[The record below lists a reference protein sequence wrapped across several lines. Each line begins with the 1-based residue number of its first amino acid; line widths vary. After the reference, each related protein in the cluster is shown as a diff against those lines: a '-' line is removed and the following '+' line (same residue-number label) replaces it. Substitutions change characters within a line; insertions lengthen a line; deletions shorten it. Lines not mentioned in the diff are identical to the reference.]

1 MYVER
6 TSRRNWDKRTKDMEH
21 NNKAISRNISQVVAD
36 IKQIIDTGR
45 NTAYA
50 AVDSTMITTY
60 WNIGRRIVEE
70 EQHGQE
76 RAQYG
81 MELIKTLA
89 KELTQLYGNGYS
101 QRYLAYFRKFYLT
114 MPELTILQTRLQNL
128 KWSHILTTLRIE
140 DETAR
145 RWYLEAASQQMWSVR
160 TLNRNISTQYY
171 ERHYTQPSLPSESK
185 PVPAKEEIL
194 KNPMMAEF
202 LGFKQDESFSE
213 RDLESSI
220 ITHLRD
226 FMMELGRGFAFVAR
240 QQHIRT
246 DAEDYFIDLVFYNVV
261 LKCYVLI
268 DLKVGRITHQDIG
281 QMDMYVRMYDELKR
295 TEGDNP
301 TIGIVLCSETDI
313 DIARYSI
320 LKGNEQIFATKYK
333 LYLPTEEQ
341 LRCEIERQKTLYL
354 LQHP

>member
-1 MYVER
+1 MEY
-6 TSRRNWDKRTKDMEH
+6 DKTI
-21 NNKAISRNISQVVAD
+21 ATGFSQVVDD
-36 IKQIIDTGR
+36 IKQIINTGR
-45 NTAYA
+45 NAAYA
-50 AVDSTMITTY
+50 AVDATMIATY

-81 MELIKTLA
+81 KELIKTLA
-89 KELTQLYGNGYS
+89 KELTHEYGSGYS
-101 QRYLAYFRKFYLT
+101 DRYLRAFRQFYLV
-114 MPELTILQTRLQNL
+114 MPNYQIWKSRFPNLTWT
-128 KWSHILTTLRIE
+128 HIYRTLRVG
-140 DETAR
+140 DETAI
-145 RWYLEAASQQMWSVR
+145 RWYLETASQQMWSVR

-171 ERHYTQPSLPSESK
+171 ERHYVKPSLPSESA
-185 PVPAKEEIL
+185 PAAQKEEIL
-194 KNPMMAEF
+194 KTPMMAEF
-202 LGFKQDESFSE
+202 LGFRPDDSFSE

-261 LKCYVLI
+261 LKCYVLV
-268 DLKVGRITHQDIG
+268 DLKVGKITHQDVG
-281 QMDMYVRMYDELKR
+281 QMDMYVRMYDELRR

-301 TIGIVLCSETDI
+301 TIGIVLCSETDK

-320 LKGNEQIFATKYK
+320 LKGNERFD
-333 LYLPTEEQ
+333 
-341 LRCEIERQKTLYL
+341 
-354 LQHP
+354 

>member
-1 MYVER
+1 M
-6 TSRRNWDKRTKDMEH
+6 
-21 NNKAISRNISQVVAD
+21 
-36 IKQIIDTGR
+36 
-45 NTAYA
+45 
-50 AVDSTMITTY
+50 
-60 WNIGRRIVEE
+60 EE

-81 MELIKTLA
+81 KELIKTLA
-89 KELTQLYGNGYS
+89 KELTHEYGSGYS
-101 QRYLAYFRKFYLT
+101 DRYLRAFRQFYLV
-114 MPELTILQTRLQNL
+114 MPNYQIWKSRFPNLTWT
-128 KWSHILTTLRIE
+128 HIYRTLRVG
-140 DETAR
+140 DETAI
-145 RWYLEAASQQMWSVR
+145 RWYLETASQQMWSVR

-171 ERHYTQPSLPSESK
+171 ERHYVKPSLPSES
-185 PVPAKEEIL
+185 ASATQKEEIL
-194 KNPMMAEF
+194 KTPMMAEF
-202 LGFKQDESFSE
+202 LGFRPDDSFSE

-261 LKCYVLI
+261 LKCYVLV
-268 DLKVGRITHQDIG
+268 DLKVGKITHQDVG
-281 QMDMYVRMYDELKR
+281 QMDMYVRMYDELRR

-301 TIGIVLCSETDI
+301 TIGIVLCSETDK

-320 LKGNEQIFATKYK
+320 LKGNEQLFATKYK

-341 LRCEIERQKTLYL
+341 LRTEIERQKELYL
-354 LQHP
+354 LQHDEK

>member
-1 MYVER
+1 MR
-6 TSRRNWDKRTKDMEH
+6 LDKSITTDF
-21 NNKAISRNISQVVAD
+21 SQVLDD
-36 IKQIIDTGR
+36 IRQIIDTGR
-45 NTAYA
+45 NAAYV
-50 AVDSTMITTY
+50 AVDATMIATY

-81 MELIKTLA
+81 KELIKTLA
-89 KELTQLYGNGYS
+89 KELTHE
-101 QRYLAYFRKFYLT
+101 FYLT
-114 MPELTILQTRLQNL
+114 MPDLAILQTRLQNL
-128 KWSHILTTLRIE
+128 KWSHILATLRVE
-140 DETAR
+140 DETVR
-145 RWYLEAASQQMWSVR
+145 RWYLEAASAQTWDVR

-171 ERHYTQPSLPSESK
+171 ERHYVQPSLPSEST
-185 PVPAKEEIL
+185 PVPHKEEIL
-194 KNPMMAEF
+194 KTPMMAEF
-202 LGFKQDESFSE
+202 LGFKPDDSFSE

-261 LKCYVLI
+261 LKCYVLV
-268 DLKVGRITHQDIG
+268 DLKVGKITHQDVG

-301 TIGIVLCSETDI
+301 TIGIVLCSETDK

-320 LKGNEQIFATKYK
+320 LKGNEQLFATKYK

-341 LRCEIERQKTLYL
+341 LRKEIERQKELYQI
-354 LQHP
+354 QHENKN